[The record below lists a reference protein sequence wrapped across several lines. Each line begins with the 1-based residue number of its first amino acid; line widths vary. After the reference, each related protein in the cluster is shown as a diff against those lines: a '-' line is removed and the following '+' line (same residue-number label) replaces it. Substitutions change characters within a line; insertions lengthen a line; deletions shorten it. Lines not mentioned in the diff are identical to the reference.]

1 MVASFFQSIL
11 FLSFTNFRL
20 ATLDL
25 LIQTKQLHYLHMIR
39 VTLYEIPY
47 GGIETF
53 QGQKKLY
60 SPLAIEKFYESN
72 FCKVLTFVLTCR
84 TCKSKLLNEMKI
96 NYTFSAPKI
105 YSRKRKFLQKH
116 SQPSKFFNG
125 IDENKTKLRGLSIF
139 KCSNKQCCFVMK
151 INSVK
156 RINVVRPQRRFVDMF
171 PF

>member
-1 MVASFFQSIL
+1 MKYPIVEFKL
-11 FLSFTNFRL
+11 F
-20 ATLDL
+20 
-25 LIQTKQLHYLHMIR
+25 K
-39 VTLYEIPY
+39 V
-47 GGIETF
+47 
-53 QGQKKLY
+53 KKLNLY

-125 IDENKTKLRGLSIF
+125 KDENKTKLRGLSIF

-151 INSVK
+151 ITSVK